1 MTNTSAK
8 QLRSGAGGSAFR
20 TVAIDLGS
28 GWAGRLLID
37 PAGRFPDRFDAWR
50 DWLGQLVTDSSG
62 LPECKVL
69 KYSRTSEVLRAKFVT
84 PSRGAHPAPEVVC
97 KYARAGG
104 LARQALARW
113 RPSRARRNFDC
124 ALALLDSGIGTA
136 LPLAAIEQRRRP
148 WGAWLVTEFLENLCD
163 LDQIVLTELGKLDG
177 VQAHAVKRTLID
189 ACVELVVELE
199 RRGLH
204 HRDLKASNILMEHW
218 RGGERQPRAVLVDL
232 DGIRRQ
238 RLWNPAWRRQP
249 LVRLAASVTDYAAVN
264 RTDFVRF
271 LRGYFQRTG
280 AGADSWRWEFRRLA
294 AQATRYARAS
304 RSRKAHKL
312 DGYNG
317 GE

>member
-1 MTNTSAK
+1 MTNPSAK
-8 QLRSGAGGSAFR
+8 QLRSSVRSSAFR
-20 TVAIDLGS
+20 TVAIDLGG
-28 GWAGRLLID
+28 GWTGRLLID

-50 DWLGQLVTDSSG
+50 DWLGQLVSDSSR

-84 PSRGAHPAPEVVC
+84 PSCGADSTPEVVC
-97 KYARAGG
+97 KFARRRG
-104 LARQALARW
+104 LTRQVLARW
-113 RPSRARRNFDC
+113 RPSRAQRNFDC
-124 ALALLDSGIGTA
+124 AFTLLDVGIGTA
-136 LPLAAIEQRRRP
+136 LPLVAIEQHRRP
-148 WGAWLVTEFLENLCD
+148 WGAWLVTEFLDDLCD
-163 LDQIVLTELGKLDG
+163 LDQIVLVQLGKLDAA
-177 VQAHAVKRTLID
+177 QAHAVKRALID
-189 ACVELVVELE
+189 ACVELVVKLE
-199 RRGLH
+199 RHGLH

-232 DGIRRQ
+232 DGIRRP

-249 LVRLAASVTDYAAVN
+249 LMRLAASLTDYAAVN

-271 LRGYFQRTG
+271 LRGYLQRTG
-280 AGADSWRWEFRRLA
+280 AGADSWRGEFRRLA